1 MRPCRT
7 CQRQRCPRRL
17 TNRWQPA
24 KLPCLRC
31 WAGCCQR
38 RAGENSNRTP
48 ARQRLPRRGRPRRG
62 RVILGGPPTRR
73 LRSGSSLACSLQE
86 CDRSVAGRGGQ
97 SVAGRGGQLAGQGS
111 RERRPVPPVRAGWR
125 HEYPGQIRQLM
136 AKPPIMFS
144 SQACSESAP
153 GRSSRLT
160 LLIPDSLRN
169 IRLNIRIGLKKSG
182 ICACCGD
189 RTGGGYCVNVQN
201 GLAGPTCAGP
211 GPGGALS
218 NQVPGGTL

>member
-1 MRPCRT
+1 
-7 CQRQRCPRRL
+7 
-17 TNRWQPA
+17 
-24 KLPCLRC
+24 
-31 WAGCCQR
+31 
-38 RAGENSNRTP
+38 
-48 ARQRLPRRGRPRRG
+48 
-62 RVILGGPPTRR
+62 
-73 LRSGSSLACSLQE
+73 
-86 CDRSVAGRGGQ
+86 
-97 SVAGRGGQLAGQGS
+97 
-111 RERRPVPPVRAGWR
+111 
-125 HEYPGQIRQLM
+125 M

-169 IRLNIRIGLKKSG
+169 IRLNIRIGLNKSG